1 MRIVLGLILF
11 IVGLA
16 ILLAD
21 FHVAYVKQDSAHT
34 LNVIVGVLIVFGG
47 GYVMMPTLAD
57 SFADS
62 VLKRIP
68 ALASIWPGG
77 MRKTDPPP
85 QPNIPPPPSVTG
97 EPPRDA

>member
-1 MRIVLGLILF
+1 
-11 IVGLA
+11 
-16 ILLAD
+16 
-21 FHVAYVKQDSAHT
+21 
-34 LNVIVGVLIVFGG
+34 
-47 GYVMMPTLAD
+47 VMMPTLAD

>member
-68 ALASIWPGG
+68 ALA
-77 MRKTDPPP
+77 DPPP